1 MGYYSEIVIAV
12 RKEILSEDLVYPV
25 IPKELRNMVHQVI
38 GDAVYWHIPS
48 WKWYESRPEIA
59 EILEF
64 FELLD
69 ERDAS
74 NPIVDTDGIGTLP
87 WFGVTK
93 VGEGDNDIETWG
105 NPHHFNINTVQYIDF
120 PGRE

>member
-48 WKWYESRPEIA
+48 WKWYDSYPEIA

-64 FELLD
+64 FKLLD
-69 ERDAS
+69 ERDTS
-74 NPIVDTDGIGTLP
+74 NVGYTSSP
-87 WFGVTK
+87 WFGATR
-93 VGEGDNDIETWG
+93 VGEGDNDVETWG
-105 NPHHFNINTVQYIDF
+105 EPYHFNINTVHYINF

>member
-25 IPKELRNMVHQVI
+25 IPKELRNTTHQVI
-38 GDAVYWHIPS
+38 GDAVYWYIPS
-48 WKWYESRPEIA
+48 CKWYESYPEIA

-64 FELLD
+64 FELLN
-69 ERDAS
+69 ER
-74 NPIVDTDGIGTLP
+74 GTRPP
-87 WFGVTK
+87 WFGAIR
-93 VGEGDNDIETWG
+93 VGEDANDVETWG
-105 NPHHFNINTVQYIDF
+105 NPYDFDIYTVQYINF